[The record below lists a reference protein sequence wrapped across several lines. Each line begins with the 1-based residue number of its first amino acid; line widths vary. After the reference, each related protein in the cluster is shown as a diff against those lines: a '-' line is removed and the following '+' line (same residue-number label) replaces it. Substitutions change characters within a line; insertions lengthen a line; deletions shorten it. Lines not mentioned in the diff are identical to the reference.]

1 MNGSAAALSTAVAP
15 AWLEVPAV
23 DLALG
28 LAVLIAAAASLISR
42 SRLAQAMGFLAL
54 GALITLVWLR
64 LESVDVSLAEAGV
77 GGGILGAL
85 LVWLAIRSPESVP
98 PDAAAEPRRG
108 LAGDRRGRV
117 PGPEDPTPAPTE
129 PDHSRRGLL
138 RRALRPGLGL
148 LCGAALSVVLASVWL
163 RVEQTLPAWEEPVEE
178 AMPGTGLE
186 HEVTGV
192 LLAFRAY
199 DTLLESAVVMLAATA
214 AMALGRDGGLH
225 QAFIRQPP
233 VPSTLRWLVQVAAP
247 VLLLAAC
254 WLLFAGSSDSGGAF
268 QSGAVLCA
276 LMILL
281 RTAHASARDVIPEAQ
296 RRIRRVQRIQRIP
309 GVPGARLTVRW
320 LRPVLV
326 AGVITFILAGL
337 LGPLLAS
344 PLLSVPWLAWDP
356 SWAFAAI
363 LTVEVL
369 LTAGIA
375 AGLYAI
381 YLALENPQ
389 GVQ

>member
-1 MNGSAAALSTAVAP
+1 MSGLAP
-15 AWLEVPAV
+15 A

-28 LAVLIAAAASLISR
+28 LASLAAVGTAVIPR

-54 GALITLVWLR
+54 GALVTLIWLR
-64 LESVDVSLAEAGV
+64 LESVDVGLAEAGV
-77 GGGILGAL
+77 GGGVLGAL

-98 PDAAAEPRRG
+98 PDAVRDA
-108 LAGDRRGRV
+108 
-117 PGPEDPTPAPTE
+117 PEDPEDPETTGGAEADVASAEHPGSAGSTAPT
-129 PDHSRRGLL
+129 RRRIWRQG
-138 RRALRPGLGL
+138 RILRPALGVIS
-148 LCGAALSVVLASVWL
+148 GVALTVVLCSVWL
-163 RVEQTLPAWEEPVEE
+163 RVEQTLPEWEEALAAE
-178 AMPGTGLE
+178 MPGTGLE

-199 DTLLESAVVMLAATA
+199 DTLLESAVIMLAGAGVL
-214 AMALGRDGGLH
+214 ALGRDGGLH

-247 VLLLAAC
+247 VLLLAGL
-254 WLLFAGSSDSGGAF
+254 WLLFAGSSDPGGAF

-281 RTAHASARDVIPEAQ
+281 RTAHASARGVLSGTQ
-296 RRIRRVQRIQRIP
+296 HRIP
-309 GVPGARLTVRW
+309 GAPGAELTVRW
-320 LRPVLV
+320 LRPLLV
-326 AGVITFILAGL
+326 AGVMTFILAGL
-337 LGPLLAS
+337 LGPILAS
-344 PLLSVPWLAWDP
+344 PFLADPWLSWDP
-356 SWAFAAI
+356 GWAFAAI

-375 AGLYAI
+375 AGLYMV